1 LPQNSYKIGFSL
13 LIEIFEIEDEMR
25 VFISHSSKDTKLVRR
40 IGDAL
45 RNEGFQVWD
54 DDQIF
59 PGDNWAELI
68 ANQLRESDA
77 MVVLLTPNSVDSPYI
92 NAEVGYALGEQGYKG
107 RVIPVLAAP
116 SEGLSQLELKIPW
129 ILKKF
134 GMIHISNI
142 EDDEEG
148 LRNITQALKK
158 AAA

>member
-1 LPQNSYKIGFSL
+1 MK
-13 LIEIFEIEDEMR
+13 
-25 VFISHSSKDTKLVRR
+25 VFISYNSTDRKLAWQ
-40 IGDAL
+40 IADAL
-45 RNEGFQVWD
+45 RNADFQVWND
-54 DDQIF
+54 TQIF

-68 ANQLRESDA
+68 ANELRESDA

-116 SEGLSQLELKIPW
+116 SEQLSQLELKIPW

-134 GMIHISNI
+134 GMIYISNL
-142 EDDEEG
+142 EHDEEG

>member
-1 LPQNSYKIGFSL
+1 MK
-13 LIEIFEIEDEMR
+13 
-25 VFISHSSKDTKLVRR
+25 VFISHTFTENDTKLARR
-40 IGDAL
+40 IADAL
-45 RNEGFQVWD
+45 RNADFQVLND
-54 DDQIF
+54 TEIF

-68 ANQLRESDA
+68 ANELRESDA

-92 NAEVGYALGEQGYKG
+92 NAEVGYALGQQGYKG

-116 SEGLSQLELKIPW
+116 SEQVSELELKIPW

-134 GMIHISNI
+134 GMIYISNL
-142 EDDEEG
+142 EHDEEG

>member
-1 LPQNSYKIGFSL
+1 MK
-13 LIEIFEIEDEMR
+13 
-25 VFISHSSKDTKLVRR
+25 VFISHSSTDTKLARR
-40 IGDAL
+40 IADAL
-45 RNEGFQVWD
+45 RNASFQVWND
-54 DDQIF
+54 TQIF

-92 NAEVGYALGEQGYKG
+92 NAEVGYAIGEQGYKG

-116 SEGLSQLELKIPW
+116 SEELSQLELKIPW

-134 GMIHISNI
+134 GMIHISNL